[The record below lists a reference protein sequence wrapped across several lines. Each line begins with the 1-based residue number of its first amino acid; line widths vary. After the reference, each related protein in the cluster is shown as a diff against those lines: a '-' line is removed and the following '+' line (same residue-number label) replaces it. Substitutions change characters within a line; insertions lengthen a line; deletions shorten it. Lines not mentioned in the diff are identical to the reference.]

1 LRTRSSPSAVDVEEL
16 LNLSFHLLVLTLTG
30 MLEHDLPTSV
40 DDILRRPILVV
51 VGVPRCIFVVL
62 RHRISDAVALDGG
75 LYGIGGLLE
84 SKLRR
89 VDPNDD
95 KALVLVGVVK
105 PSDVGQGI
113 DTVVA

>member
-1 LRTRSSPSAVDVEEL
+1 M
-16 LNLSFHLLVLTLTG
+16 TLTG

-62 RHRISDAVALDGG
+62 RHRISDAVALNGG

-84 SKLRR
+84 SKFRR
-89 VDPNDD
+89 VDADDD
-95 KALVLVGVVK
+95 KALVLRYRK
-105 PSDVGQGI
+105 FNDIQFAKLSQPGQKFPKRI
-113 DTVVA
+113 LLRNSTDSTEWN